1 MSSADFPQA
10 QGGARRP
17 SSSRQLSAAS
27 SADTASDGLTLGDV
41 RVGPLIGAGIS
52 SEVFAGENLT
62 ANKPC
67 AVKVFRRELAI
78 SPVTRGRFQHA
89 VARAARL
96 EHPALAEVFG
106 CGYTAEGLLYTTGAL
121 CPGYSL
127 RQLLRQHLALVRRLC
142 LPLLRQLGH
151 ALSAA
156 HAQQLPHLRL
166 HPGNVMVRLIG
177 DEVGEVKL
185 LDFGVCQLHPP
196 LNEPPTALRLQADDG
211 LWVSPEQAK
220 GEVGDQRSD
229 VYALSVLLYTLVAGQ
244 PPFQAESYTAM
255 LERQVSEP
263 PPPPGRMAP
272 LPPELEA
279 TILRGLDKDP
289 RRRVPSVEA
298 LLSAMDPLT
307 TSTGRHQLRA
317 KRQQAARRTLS
328 TGEYRL
334 AEARGEFAAGG
345 TLTGETLTGNRHIA
359 LSAVLTTE
367 QPRRTR
373 GRWRRLGW
381 VGAGVTLALVAFT
394 ALRWC
399 R

>member
-10 QGGARRP
+10 SPAARSR
-17 SSSRQLSAAS
+17 SSSATPAVSVTRDAAG
-27 SADTASDGLTLGDV
+27 DGLSLGDV
-41 RVGPLIGAGIS
+41 RLGPLIGAGIS
-52 SEVFAGENLT
+52 SEVFAGENVT

-67 AVKVFRRELAI
+67 AVKIFRRELAI
-78 SPVTRGRFQHA
+78 TPVTRGRFQHA

-96 EHPALAEVFG
+96 EHPAVGEVFR
-106 CGYTAEGLLYTTGAL
+106 CGYTPEGLLYTTSAL

-127 RQLLRQHLALVRRLC
+127 RELLRQHLALARRIC

-151 ALSAA
+151 ALGAA

-166 HPGNVMVRLIG
+166 HPGNVMVRLVG
-177 DEVGEVKL
+177 DEVGDVKL

-196 LNEPPTALRLQADDG
+196 LNEPPTALRLSAEDG

-220 GEVGDQRSD
+220 GEVGDLRSD

-244 PPFQAESYTAM
+244 APFRAETYAGM
-255 LERQVSEP
+255 LERQLGEP
-263 PPPPGRMAP
+263 PPPPSRSAQ
-272 LPPELEA
+272 LAPELEA
-279 TILRGLDKDP
+279 TILRGLEKDP

-298 LLSAMDPLT
+298 LLSAIDPLT
-307 TSTGRHQLRA
+307 TSTGRHQMRA

-334 AEARGEFAAGG
+334 AEARGEGSLSG
-345 TLTGETLTGNRHIA
+345 TWTGARHVAVSAIA
-359 LSAVLTTE
+359 TTE
-367 QPRRTR
+367 QPAPRRS
-373 GRWRRLGW
+373 RRARVLG
-381 VGAGVTLALVAFT
+381 VAATLALGLLAFGL
-394 ALRWC
+394 LRWC